1 MSEQLSVD
9 FDADSNGAMPAPKN
23 EIEEP
28 VTYEALDFQI
38 ATLLQEQ
45 NGEKNSTLEKCILNI
60 SKNTREGQIFS
71 TCNAI
76 QQTELLSTKVVGL
89 AGDYKPLIVDNG
101 FLYLHRYFL
110 YQQQLAENIRTRI
123 TAPQSPQTQ
132 PQEKTKSKENWQK
145 ERLDY
150 YFDKDKESKEPNW
163 QRVAAERA
171 LQSSFLVLSGGPG
184 TGKTTTISRIL
195 CLLIEQFL
203 VQKKADQL
211 DRPFHILLAAP
222 TGKAAVRMMDA
233 LRHAQQLTNLPQ
245 EVVNQLPKQAS
256 TLHKL
261 LGYNHNSVQFKH
273 NRNNPLQADVVLIDE
288 SSMIDIALMSKLV
301 EAVPKE
307 AKLILVGDK
316 DQLSSVET
324 GSVFADICAGIK
336 DTQNIVSLQKNWR
349 FSHDSAIGQLAQ
361 AINNGD
367 SKNVLAILKDE
378 KSSECHL
385 LSPKIIDNNKIPDD
399 FLTPWEDYF
408 ELINNPQ
415 SSLEDIFNAF
425 NQFRVLCALRKG
437 LNGSTIMSERIETAL
452 LKKGLINRRHQ
463 QLWYHG
469 RPIMIT
475 QNNYSKGLF
484 NGDTGF
490 ALIKNN
496 QTKVYFPDDSENRQ
510 TFKSFAPVRLSAHE
524 TTWAETIHKSQGSEF
539 DQVSLIMPHEVNS
552 LLSRQLIYTGVTRAR
567 KVLNIIAS
575 KEILTAGIETK
586 RIQSTRVADQLS

>member
-1 MSEQLSVD
+1 MSEQQSVD
-9 FDADSNGAMPAPKN
+9 FGTDSICAMPAPKN
-23 EIEEP
+23 GAEEP
-28 VTYEALDFQI
+28 VIYEALDYQI

-71 TCNAI
+71 ACNTT
-76 QQTELLSTKVVGL
+76 QQTELLSTKVVGQ
-89 AGDYKPLIVDNG
+89 AGDYKPLIIDKG
-101 FLYLHRYFL
+101 FLYLHRYFS
-110 YQQQLAENIRTRI
+110 YQQLLAEGIHTRI
-123 TAPQSPQTQ
+123 TASQS
-132 PQEKTKSKENWQK
+132 QEKTNWKEN
-145 ERLDY
+145 RLDY
-150 YFDKDKESKEPNW
+150 YFEKNTDKESKEPNW

-203 VQKKADQL
+203 AQKKGGQFQIA
-211 DRPFHILLAAP
+211 LAAP

-233 LRHAQQLTNLPQ
+233 LRHAQQLVNLPQ
-245 EVVNQLPKQAS
+245 AVIDQLPKQAS

-261 LGYNHNSVQFKH
+261 LGYKHNSVQFKH
-273 NRNNPLQADVVLIDE
+273 TRNNPLQVNVVLIDE

-349 FSHDSAIGQLAQ
+349 FSQDSAIGQLAQ

-385 LSPKIIDNNKIPDD
+385 LSPSIIDKNQIPDD

-415 SSLEDIFNAF
+415 SSLDDIFNAF

-452 LKKGLINRRHQ
+452 LKKGLIKRRHQ
-463 QLWYHG
+463 QLWYPG

-484 NGDTGF
+484 NGDTGLT
-490 ALIKNN
+490 LIKNN

-567 KVLNIIAS
+567 KVLTIIANE
-575 KEILTAGIETK
+575 EILTAGIETK
-586 RIQSTRVADQLS
+586 RLQSTRIADQLS

>member
-1 MSEQLSVD
+1 MNFLWGALKMSEQLSVD
-9 FDADSNGAMPAPKN
+9 FDAMPTKKNGA
-23 EIEEP
+23 EEP
-28 VTYEALDFQI
+28 IVYEALDYQI
-38 ATLLQEQ
+38 AALLQEQ

-71 TCNAI
+71 ACNAT
-76 QQTELLSTKVVGL
+76 QQTELLLTKVVGQ
-89 AGDYKPLIVDNG
+89 AGDYKPLIVDKD
-101 FLYLHRYFL
+101 FLYLRRYFL
-110 YQQQLAENIRTRI
+110 YQQQLADDIRTRI
-123 TAPQSPQTQ
+123 TASQSTQSPQIES
-132 PQEKTKSKENWQK
+132 QEK
-145 ERLDY
+145 RLDY
-150 YFDKDKESKEPNW
+150 YFDTDKESKEPNW

-203 VQKKADQL
+203 LQKKGGQ
-211 DRPFHILLAAP
+211 FHIALAAP

-233 LRHAQQLTNLPQ
+233 LRHAQQRMNLPQ
-245 EVVNQLPKQAS
+245 EVVDQLPKQAS

-261 LGYNHNSVQFKH
+261 LGYKHNSVQFKH
-273 NRNNPLQADVVLIDE
+273 HRNNPLQADVVLIDE

-301 EAVPKE
+301 EAVPE
-307 AKLILVGDK
+307 GAKLILVGDK

-367 SKNVLAILKDE
+367 SKNVLALLKDE
-378 KSSECHL
+378 KSSDCHL
-385 LSPKIIDNNKIPDD
+385 LSPSIIDKNQIPDD
-399 FLTPWEDYF
+399 FLTPWKDYF

-452 LKKGLINRRHQ
+452 LKKGLIKRRHQ
-463 QLWYHG
+463 QLWYPG

-484 NGDTGF
+484 NGDTGLT
-490 ALIKNN
+490 LIKNN
-496 QTKVYFPDDSENRQ
+496 QTKVYFPDDSENHP
-510 TFKSFAPVRLSAHE
+510 TFKSFAPVRLSAYE

-539 DQVSLIMPHEVNS
+539 DQVSLIMPHEVNP

-567 KVLNIIAS
+567 KVLTIIANE
-575 KEILTAGIETK
+575 EILTAGIETK
-586 RIQSTRVADQLS
+586 RLQSTRVADQLS